1 MLKLYQKI
9 TINKGDEFMFKKLVV
24 GALATGIALTG
35 GASTFAA
42 DQSPQSEQKMSSGII
57 YLDKSKSNQLITTLA
72 PAEEQS
78 KLIASITSEARPQ
91 SGQKNRSSGNFAIE
105 TLPSGTY
112 ALKWYAPEG
121 VRFNVMRDKS
131 GGKDPVV
138 FSTVSDG
145 TTTSPLTSRS
155 YYIANPSGADSD
167 FNVSVYALYR

>member
-1 MLKLYQKI
+1 
-9 TINKGDEFMFKKLVV
+9 MFKKLVV

-42 DQSPQSEQKMSSGII
+42 DQSTQSEQKMSSGII

-72 PAEEQS
+72 PEDEKS
-78 KLIASITSEARPQ
+78 KLIATITSEARPQ
-91 SGQKNRSSGNFAIE
+91 SGQKNRSSGNFAIQ

-112 ALKWYAPEG
+112 ALRWSAPSG
-121 VRFNVMRDKS
+121 VFFNVMRDVS
-131 GGKDPVV
+131 VGKDPVV

-145 TTTSPLTSRS
+145 TTTSYPTSRA